1 MNLIQQL
8 DKGSIGFPNLGI
20 GDFNPAD
27 GFEIFGL
34 EIKFYGVIIAI
45 GLLLAVFYAM
55 RRAKEFGLTS
65 DDILDIVLVGA
76 PCGIVGAR
84 LYYVLS
90 NEMPVSQWLNIRDGG
105 LAIYGGVIGGVG
117 AVVLFCLL
125 SKKRRLKLLPCM
137 DIAGLGFLIGQAIGR
152 WGNFFNREAFGGY
165 TDGLFAMR
173 LSASR
178 LNGLADG
185 AQKALLQEKAIDG
198 FIQVQPTFL
207 YESVWNIAGLV
218 LIHFLSKKRKFDGQV
233 FLYYLAWY
241 GLGRVY
247 LEGLRTDSLMQG
259 GIRISQLLAGVSCL
273 IAVAILIYVLL
284 IKRPSGEKML
294 ISRLAAAQQDAQM
307 RESEENP
314 YEPTAEA
321 EENTETTEENQDII
335 FEEEQ
340 L

>member
-273 IAVAILIYVLL
+273 IAVAILIYMLL

-294 ISRLAAAQQDAQM
+294 VSRLAAMAQA
-307 RESEENP
+307 ENEENIQQT
-314 YEPTAEA
+314 TAEA
-321 EENTETTEENQDII
+321 EENMETTEENQDII